1 MSEETIL
8 QNTRPQRLHKKRAL
22 ITGGAGG
29 IGRAIANRFVAEGA
43 AVVIADLHY
52 PPGDDPKGCRKVTA
66 DVADEKSVKAMI
78 KETVDLLGG
87 LDVLVNCAG
96 TAKHRDL
103 LETELADWRRIMD
116 INLTGTFL
124 CNREA
129 VRVMLGQKSG
139 CIINIASV
147 ASILPGSRTHAYA
160 ASKGGVV
167 SFTKAIAGDL
177 APYGIRVNVLSPG
190 TVDTDLLRTALSPQF
205 RAGYMTRIPMGRYAQ
220 PDEIASVV
228 VFLASDDASYMTGI
242 DLFVDGGFS
251 SAGVRYDKD

>member
-1 MSEETIL
+1 MSEPTIAQKL
-8 QNTRPQRLHKKRAL
+8 RPLRLHKKRAL
-22 ITGGAGG
+22 IAGGAGG
-29 IGRAIANRFVAEGA
+29 IGRAIVNRFVAEGA
-43 AVVIADLHY
+43 AVVIADLKHH
-52 PPGDDPKGCRKVTA
+52 PGDNPVGCYKVTV
-66 DVADEKSVKAMI
+66 DVADEISVKAMT

-129 VRVMLGQKSG
+129 ARVMLGQKSG

-147 ASILPGSRTHAYA
+147 ASILPGPRTHTYA

-190 TVDTDLLRTALSPQF
+190 TVDTDLLRTALSPEF
-205 RAGYMTRIPMGRYAQ
+205 RAGYLARIPMGRYAQ
-220 PDEIASVV
+220 PDELAGIA
-228 VFLASDDASYMTGI
+228 VFLASDDASYITGI
-242 DLFVDGGFS
+242 HLPVDGGFTNS
-251 SAGVRYDKD
+251 GVRV

>member
-1 MSEETIL
+1 MNHQTVT
-8 QNTRPQRLHKKRAL
+8 QNPRPQRLHKRRAL

-29 IGRAIANRFVAEGA
+29 IGRAIAHRFVAEGA
-43 AVVIADLHY
+43 AVVIADLHHT
-52 PPGDDPKGCRKVTA
+52 PSDDPRGCHKVTV
-66 DVADEKSVKAMI
+66 DVADETSVKAMM

-139 CIINIASV
+139 SIINIASL
-147 ASILPGSRTHAYA
+147 AAFLPGVRTHTYA

-177 APYGIRVNVLSPG
+177 APHGIRVNSISPG
-190 TVDTDLLRTALSPQF
+190 PIETELVKTAHTPEF
-205 RAGYMTRIPMGRYAQ
+205 RRGYLARLPMGRYGQ
-220 PDEIASVV
+220 PDEVAGAAA
-228 VFLASDDASYMTGI
+228 FLASDDASYITGV
-242 DLFVDGGFS
+242 DFFVDGGFS
-251 SAGVRYDKD
+251 SAGVRY